1 MPYYT
6 RGEPFS
12 ASLKDRYLL
21 SREGS
26 NKKTYHLVLDIKGGD
41 IEFKVGDSIGILVEN
56 DPRVVEK
63 TTQALGATGEEV
75 VHEKRTQTP
84 IPLRQFLQTKA
95 NLSKISTKIVKLVEA
110 RHTHLKKQEKLR
122 HLLQPEHKAELQE
135 TLQGHHIWDFLD
147 LHKESSFSP
156 EEIAIHLLPL
166 MPRFYSI
173 ASSPK
178 VCPDEIHLTVAFVSF
193 HSFHQLREGV
203 GSHYLCKHIEPQNR
217 ISIYV
222 QPSNGF
228 TLPEDPSTPI
238 IMIGPGTGIAPFR
251 GFLQERMEEKNP
263 GKSWLFF
270 GEQKRSYDFYYEDY
284 FLDLEKQGKL
294 RLDLAF
300 SRDQSEKVYV
310 QHLLL
315 KQAEDIWQW
324 IQDGANLYV
333 CGDANQMA
341 KDVEAAFLQ
350 IFKDLGNM
358 NEIDAKVFLKDL
370 RSKKKYLTDV
380 Y

>member
-1 MPYYT
+1 MPHYT
-6 RGEPFS
+6 RTEPYL
-12 ASLKDRYLL
+12 ALLKDRYLL

-41 IEFKVGDSIGILVEN
+41 IDFKVGDSIGILVEN
-56 DPRVVEK
+56 DSKIVEK
-63 TTQALGATGEEV
+63 TIQALGATGEEI
-75 VHEKRTQTP
+75 VHERRSQTP
-84 IPLRQFLQTKA
+84 IPLRHFLQTKA

-110 RHTHLKKQEKLR
+110 RHTNLKKQEKLR
-122 HLLQPEHKAELQE
+122 HLLQPEHKGELQE
-135 TLQGHHIWDFLD
+135 VLQGHHIWDFLD

-156 EEIAIHLLPL
+156 EEIASHLLPL

-178 VCPDEIHLTVAFVSF
+178 TCPDEIHLTVAFVSF

-203 GSHYLCKHIEPQNR
+203 GSHYLCKHIEPQSK

-228 TLPEDPSTPI
+228 TLPEDPSTPM

-251 GFLQERMEEKNP
+251 GFLQERMEQKIQGKN
-263 GKSWLFF
+263 WLFF
-270 GEQKRSYDFYYEDY
+270 GEQKRNYDFYYEDY

-294 RLDLAF
+294 RIDLAF
-300 SRDQSEKVYV
+300 SRDQDEKVYV

-315 KQAEDIWQW
+315 KEAEDICKW
-324 IQDGANLYV
+324 IQQGSNLYV
-333 CGDANQMA
+333 CGNANQMA
-341 KDVEAAFLQ
+341 KDVDAALIQIIKEEGKMSEA
-350 IFKDLGNM
+350 
-358 NEIDAKVFLKDL
+358 DAKVFLKGL
-370 RSKKKYLTDV
+370 RSKKRYLTDV